1 MMSNDPQLN
10 QELAL
15 QPRPWKILLFGA
27 AAAASLLAL
36 NPTLWLAW
44 VLALLL
50 MLGAAVLE
58 YLHWQTVTALL
69 AHSRR
74 DLQNTSADQTRQRDV
89 WMRTFERLGIE
100 LFPIFTRH
108 IEHSRQLAED
118 SVIHLSQTFSSLVND
133 LERIVSTSHRSGTQD
148 QTIVQQFQHSQT
160 TLTEVISDFENI
172 LHREAEMSEQ
182 VKRLA
187 GFGAE
192 MQQMAQGVR
201 SVAEQINLL
210 ALNAAIEAARAGEQG
225 RGFAVVADEVR
236 KLAGSSAATGA
247 QISHKVEELARA
259 LLQTQTLVQTSIQSA
274 DGLVKAS
281 EHKVGEVLAR
291 LQQTAE
297 TINADAEQLRQLSVT
312 IHDQISA
319 ALVDLQFQDRTSQIL
334 VHVCDGLNHLS
345 ERLAL
350 CAKHDMTQQ
359 QRDILELDGLLAQML
374 ASYSTADELNL
385 HHHGRSSATAQTA
398 AAREEL
404 TFF

>member
-1 MMSNDPQLN
+1 MSNN
-10 QELAL
+10 Q
-15 QPRPWKILLFGA
+15 QDNQTVDSPPRPWKVLLLGGS
-27 AAAASLLAL
+27 AAASLIAL
-36 NPTLWLAW
+36 TPNSWLAW
-44 VLALLL
+44 LLALALLA
-50 MLGAAVLE
+50 GAALIE
-58 YLHWQTVTALL
+58 YLHWQTFTALL
-69 AHSRR
+69 AQSRR
-74 DLQNTSADQTRQRDV
+74 DSQDTAAHQTQQFER
-89 WMRTFERLGIE
+89 WLRTFERLGIE

-118 SVIHLSQTFSSLVND
+118 SVINLSQTFSGLVND
-133 LERIVSTSHRSGTQD
+133 LERIVNTSRSGGHMQSL
-148 QTIVQQFQHSQT
+148 VEQFQRSQA
-160 TLTEVISDFENI
+160 TLTEVIGDFENI
-172 LHREAEMSEQ
+172 LHREAEISDQ
-182 VKRLA
+182 VKLLT
-187 GFGAE
+187 GFGME

-259 LLQTQTLVQTSIQSA
+259 LTQTQTLVQESIRNA

-281 EHKVGEVLAR
+281 EDKVSTVLAR

-297 TINADAEQLRQLSVT
+297 TINADAEQLRGLSDT

-345 ERLAL
+345 SRLKL
-350 CAKHDMTQQ
+350 CANHDAMQQ
-359 QRDILELDGLLAQML
+359 QQDILELDGLLAQML

-385 HHHGRSSATAQTA
+385 HHHGRGAALASPTA
-398 AAREEL
+398 ASEEL